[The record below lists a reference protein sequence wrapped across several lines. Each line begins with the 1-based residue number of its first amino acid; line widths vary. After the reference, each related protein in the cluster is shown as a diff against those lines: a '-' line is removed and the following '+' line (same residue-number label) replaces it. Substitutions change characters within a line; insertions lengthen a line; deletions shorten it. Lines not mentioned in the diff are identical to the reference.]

1 MNAVTDEGFSLALV
15 EMKLILAKIV
25 FNFDFELVDQEAK
38 WLEQDV
44 FTFWRKRP
52 LLVRVRDIRGGLKME

>member
-1 MNAVTDEGFSLALV
+1 MLISLAMV
-15 EMKLILAKIV
+15 EMKLILAKMV
-25 FNFDFELVDQEAK
+25 FNFDFELVGKDD

-52 LLVRVRDIRGGLKME
+52 LLVRIKDIRG